1 VLDNGGWQAVKEATL
16 RMYPD
21 GVAAQTGQFQA
32 RLGTDKRD
40 FAQVAQA
47 FGAHGETVSDPA
59 DIAAAIARCL
69 QAVDAGQAAVLVA
82 RIKPF

>member
-1 VLDNGGWQAVKEATL
+1 MREATL

-21 GVAAQTGQFQA
+21 GVAKATDQFQA
-32 RLGTDKRD
+32 RLTGEKRD

-47 FGAHGETVSDPA
+47 FGAHGETVTDPA
-59 DIAAAIARCL
+59 GLDAAIERCF